1 MLTSLVPRDLLSDYH
16 FLALPC
22 TQCVPADIYQRHSLP
37 SRFSGCPGGVRP
49 TIVRTPQMA
58 HFAPSIE
65 RGRASSAGRC
75 MGFPAFSG
83 HSSGCVHVGL
93 HTRVRQHEH
102 YQCMLSPTVG
112 IHRHSPAGAPGGV
125 VRFLYAD
132 PCQAGPLD
140 SRVWTLCSSPAQF
153 EAASPFR
160 PIAGEAELE
169 CFLSNKLRLLV
180 PEATERICLDRGFR
194 CRRGVNALSCFC
206 LYTRYPHHTRAY
218 GWSLCRPGGS

>member
-1 MLTSLVPRDLLSDYH
+1 MTSCPTTI
-16 FLALPC
+16 FLHSHARSVFPPISTNATHYRPDSQDARGESARPSSAHLKWPISHHPSNGVEHR
-22 TQCVPADIYQRHSLP
+22 VPAAAWAFLRFLDIAAVASTW
-37 SRFSGCPGGVRP
+37 V
-49 TIVRTPQMA
+49 
-58 HFAPSIE
+58 SIPVY
-65 RGRASSAGRC
+65 ANTSIINVC
-75 MGFPAFSG
+75 
-83 HSSGCVHVGL
+83 
-93 HTRVRQHEH
+93 
-102 YQCMLSPTVG
+102 SPPRVG

-125 VRFLYAD
+125 VRFLYDD

-169 CFLSNKLRLLV
+169 CFPSNRLRRLV
-180 PEATERICLDRGFR
+180 PGATERICLDRGFG